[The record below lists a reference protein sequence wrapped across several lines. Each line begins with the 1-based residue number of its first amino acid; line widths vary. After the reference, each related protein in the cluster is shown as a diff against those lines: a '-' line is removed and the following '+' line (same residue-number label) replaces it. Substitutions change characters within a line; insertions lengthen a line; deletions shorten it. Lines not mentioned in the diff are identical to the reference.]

1 MKNEKKK
8 KTEKTKTKTKQ
19 NKTKQNYSASGK
31 QGPFRQTVKKT
42 FVVCGN
48 GRYRL
53 SLARRL

>member
-1 MKNEKKK
+1 MKRKKNRKKK
-8 KTEKTKTKTKQ
+8 NK